1 MYTSDYRK
9 KPINLFFGGGGGGGG
24 WQQQMQNNQQQ
35 QFQQQQFQQQQF
47 QQQMQQEQQFAQQYQ
62 DIQRQAQADAR
73 LAQDRARQEQE
84 KMKQQQ
90 IIGAAVAQAAQQAA
104 QQAVT
109 QAVAV
114 TPPIQQQPQPLQE
127 QIIGAAVAQAAQ
139 QAAQQAV
146 TQAVTQPTQ
155 PKPLQ
160 VKPIVAP
167 LCILKKGTTKGETII
182 TNIQSYTCPEGTTIY
197 CPNDFTIKTDSGLNV
212 GCEWTLETD
221 QPNVATPT
229 PNCKPNEARTIITNT
244 CMANEITEQTCTEGQ
259 CIRQDG
265 PLSDCLCADP
275 NFVVETVC
283 RLLDDRAGGELI
295 GTMNCEDYGVG
306 YEVGCPDGYVL
317 NSAGDM
323 CNFIS

>member
-24 WQQQMQNNQQQ
+24 WQQQMQNN
-35 QFQQQQFQQQQF
+35 QQQQFQQQQF

-84 KMKQQQ
+84 KMKQQ
-90 IIGAAVAQAAQQAA
+90 
-104 QQAVT
+104 
-109 QAVAV
+109 
-114 TPPIQQQPQPLQE
+114 